1 MSNLGRGEKPSRTAV
16 HPTRALG
23 GREWVC
29 RSTER
34 QWPARSVAQGLT
46 SFRDFMEGLAGR
58 SWTDY
63 VPAAW
68 LQYSEC
74 GCRAG
79 GRALAAGSRDVEG
92 LPPAAHL

>member
-1 MSNLGRGEKPSRTAV
+1 MGLQKHWALACPLRGAGPGV
-16 HPTRALG
+16 LPGLYG
-23 GREWVC
+23 GAC
-29 RSTER
+29 RP
-34 QWPARSVAQGLT
+34 Q
-46 SFRDFMEGLAGR
+46 LA
-58 SWTDY
+58 DY